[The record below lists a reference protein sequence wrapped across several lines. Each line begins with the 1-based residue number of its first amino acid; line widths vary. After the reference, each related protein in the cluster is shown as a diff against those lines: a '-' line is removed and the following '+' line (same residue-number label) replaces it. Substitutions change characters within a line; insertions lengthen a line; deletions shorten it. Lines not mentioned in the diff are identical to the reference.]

1 MDIPYTGDELRR
13 HDEEQ
18 RRRAQQIKAETKLD
32 EEEDDDEEDYLD
44 MSLHQPLFGGSAVA
58 PAVPGSTVSGPAKSF
73 DAVKTDPATKSAGT
87 ATAAASP
94 TVVATKTAAA
104 AATTAAAAAGIVS
117 DLVAI
122 PVLPSRFGCVI
133 DFSLTVCSCNHRTLP
148 PLYFL
153 YRYTCDILSGVA
165 FPFSKILFPPPPL
178 GLRVILSLAAAC
190 SVPAA
195 FPMFPSLEPK
205 PVADE
210 FGLVINPNDFI
221 LPDVIMPSAVG
232 KSKTVQDEVMAVEEK
247 TLPPVHVVA
256 RPVTV
261 AVHCPVRF
269 INFEG
274 RADGKALKEI
284 LSYVKPRKLVLVH
297 GSDANKSH
305 LQGYVERSITDCKQ
319 VLVPPKGQIVDI
331 SADRSVFAVR
341 FGDAFERMLQWQ
353 ELKHNYHVAWFD
365 GDIRLDERGLP
376 TLQSRRAL
384 SAATVTSVSTAAA
397 PSASSTTS
405 VVAGAPV
412 HTLSFARTHVLSA
425 LEALDSAMEDTTLTE
440 LPELVTDRIG
450 SDSEQRVHAGFLRA
464 AATAV
469 AGTGGVGDGHAK
481 VFLGEVTL
489 PEVKRAL
496 NQEAIQAE
504 LIDQVLVCSGGQV
517 NIRKV

>member
-1 MDIPYTGDELRR
+1 
-13 HDEEQ
+13 
-18 RRRAQQIKAETKLD
+18 
-32 EEEDDDEEDYLD
+32 
-44 MSLHQPLFGGSAVA
+44 
-58 PAVPGSTVSGPAKSF
+58 
-73 DAVKTDPATKSAGT
+73 
-87 ATAAASP
+87 
-94 TVVATKTAAA
+94 
-104 AATTAAAAAGIVS
+104 
-117 DLVAI
+117 
-122 PVLPSRFGCVI
+122 
-133 DFSLTVCSCNHRTLP
+133 
-148 PLYFL
+148 
-153 YRYTCDILSGVA
+153 
-165 FPFSKILFPPPPL
+165 
-178 GLRVILSLAAAC
+178 
-190 SVPAA
+190 
-195 FPMFPSLEPK
+195 MFPSLEPK

-210 FGLVINPNDFI
+210 YGLVINPNDFI
-221 LPDVIMPSAVG
+221 LPDVLMPSAVG
-232 KSKTVQDEVMAVEEK
+232 KSKMAQDEVMAIEDK

-261 AVHCPVRF
+261 AVHCPIRF

-297 GSDANKSH
+297 GSDANKAH
-305 LQGYVERSITDCKQ
+305 LQGYVERSISDCKQ

-376 TLQSRRAL
+376 TLQSRRAISVATATTAS
-384 SAATVTSVSTAAA
+384 SAVSVVA
-397 PSASSTTS
+397 PSAASSTTS
-405 VVAGAPV
+405 AVAGPPAR
-412 HTLSFARTHVLSA
+412 TLSFARTHVLSA
-425 LEALDSAMEDTTLTE
+425 LEALDSAMEDTTLVE
-440 LPELVTDRIG
+440 LPVLVTDRIG
-450 SDSEQRVHAGFLRA
+450 SDCVERAHAGFLRA

-517 NIRKV
+517 NIRKVCCA